1 MSAATAESRMFRPD
15 AVEKA
20 RAFIDR
26 IDDCCER
33 LTVAGSLR
41 RRLAMIGD
49 IEIVAVPKVER
60 VMAGLLGDIETEV
73 DRLGVR
79 LDELL
84 EDGDVAKRLDRNGAP
99 RWGPTLKYLTYRDAA
114 VDLFCP
120 EAARFG
126 WILALRTGP
135 AAFSRQLVV
144 RPDRRTRD
152 GRPGLLPLTL
162 APQDGWLTDRMSGR
176 RIDTPEE
183 ADVFHLFKLPYLEPW
198 ERT

>member
-1 MSAATAESRMFRPD
+1 MSAAAAESRMFRPD
-15 AVEKA
+15 AVEIA

-33 LTVAGSLR
+33 LVVAGSLR

-49 IEIVAVPKVER
+49 IEVVAVPKVER
-60 VMAGLLGDIETEV
+60 VMTGLLGDIETEV

-79 LDELL
+79 LAALL
-84 EDGDVAKRLDRNGAP
+84 EDGDVSKRLDRNGAP
-99 RWGPTLKYLTYRDAA
+99 RWGPTLTYLTYRDAA
-114 VDLFCP
+114 VDLFMP
-120 EAARFG
+120 DAARFG
-126 WILALRTGP
+126 WILMLRTGP

-152 GRPGLLPLTL
+152 GRPGLLPPTL

-176 RIDTPEE
+176 RIETPEE
-183 ADVFHLFKLPYLEPW
+183 ADVFELFRLPYLAPH
-198 ERT
+198 ERV